1 MEFKP
6 WYPADFGHALNNI
19 LSEDEVTRLLQKPGC
34 EPRFVYGILMLP
46 TVLKYF
52 IDVDQH
58 VNIERSI
65 TQATLFGYRLY
76 RFADASTPVIAPS
89 SDPKAAVEGLLIFGL
104 NELQRNA
111 IHELEAGL
119 TRLVNVQ
126 VEICQK
132 ESGEASGL
140 QSVRAVD
147 AGTFS
152 WEDSKEGLVPI
163 KSTTWSLDDFLVGP
177 FYEQIAG
184 SQHKGLMDISG
195 LLPRQSSNRPRSYTR
210 HTGGLE
216 SIQEE
221 R

>member
-46 TVLKYF
+46 TALKYF

-58 VNIERSI
+58 VNIERGI

-104 NELQRNA
+104 NEPQRNA

-119 TRLVNVQ
+119 MRLVNVQ

-132 ESGEASGL
+132 EPGEASGL
-140 QSVRAVD
+140 QSVRTVD
-147 AGTFS
+147 AGAFS
-152 WEDSKEGLVPI
+152 WEDSKEGLIPV
-163 KSTTWSLDDFLVGP
+163 KSTAWPLGDFLVGP

-195 LLPRQSSNRPRSYTR
+195 LLPRRPSNRPRSYTR
-210 HTGGLE
+210 NTGGLE
-216 SIQEE
+216 RIQEE